1 MNKRIVTIVASAF
14 LTISWLGT
22 TFAEE
27 PKAFDSLQMKN
38 VAVVNVQV
46 DAEAAAQRLSGGI
59 KFPTISN
66 QDRKDFNEKAFN
78 DYHQY
83 LVTAY
88 PLLHKT
94 LKREIVG
101 APRKF
106 SLLYTWQGSDPS
118 LDPIVLMGH
127 QDVVPVVPGTEKQW
141 EHDAFSGD
149 IAGGY
154 IWGRGSLDDK
164 ITVQGIMEAVEMQL
178 KQGFK
183 PKRTIYLAFGQDEEV
198 GGPEG
203 AGNIVEVLKS
213 RGVNKVAFVL
223 DEGVPIT
230 TGLFPGIKGPL
241 ALIGTAEKG
250 FLSLQLKIEGAGGH
264 SSMPPEHS
272 NIGILSKAITRLE
285 DNPFPSRIT
294 QGLRDQYRYLGPE
307 LPEAYR
313 KMLAD
318 VVFGGRGHEAKPAPV
333 GASAAEPPK
342 FGADP
347 TVGWAN
353 DSEESF
359 MRIMKGV
366 PNTRAMLHTTTAVTI
381 FNAGIKDNVLPPSA
395 TAVVNFRILQGE
407 TIESVI
413 QRVKDIINDDRVK
426 VTDISASVNPSPISD
441 PYGPEYKLMEITIR
455 QTWGTPDL
463 VVSPLLV
470 IGGTDAKWFHNS
482 IAKNVYRLTTV
493 RVESAADV
501 GRLHGVNER
510 VLVNEYAKSIGFY
523 YQFLANAQDL
533 Q

>member
-1 MNKRIVTIVASAF
+1 MRSIHKIIAFAF
-14 LTISWLGT
+14 LTIAVTGT
-22 TFAEE
+22 ALAQSG
-27 PKAFDSLQMKN
+27 KSFDSLQMKG
-38 VAVVNVQV
+38 VAVVKVPV
-46 DAEAAAQRLSGGI
+46 DAAAAAQRLSGGI

-66 QDRKDFNEKAFN
+66 QDRKDFNEKAFS

-83 LVTAY
+83 LATTY

-94 LKREIVG
+94 LKRDIVG
-101 APRKF
+101 EPRKF

-127 QDVVPVVPGTEKQW
+127 LDVVPVVPGTEKQW

-203 AGNIVEVLKS
+203 AGNIVAVLKS

-272 NIGILSKAITRLE
+272 NIGILSAAIARLE
-285 DNPFPSRIT
+285 DHPFPYRIT
-294 QGLRDQYRYLGPE
+294 QGLRDQYRFLGPE

-313 KMLAD
+313 QMLTD
-318 VVFGGRGHEAKPAPV
+318 VVFGGSGHEAKPAPA

-342 FGADP
+342 FGDDP
-347 TVGWAN
+347 TVGFAN
-353 DSEESF
+353 DSEKSF
-359 MRIMKGV
+359 IRIMEGK

-413 QRVKDIINDDRVK
+413 KRVKEIINDERIK

-441 PYGPEYKLMEITIR
+441 PYGPEYKLMEKTIR

-463 VVSPLLV
+463 LVSPLLV
-470 IGGTDAKWFHNS
+470 IGGNDAKWFHNS

-510 VLVNEYAKSIGFY
+510 VLVDEYAKSIGFY
-523 YQFLANAQDL
+523 YQFLINAQGL
-533 Q
+533 